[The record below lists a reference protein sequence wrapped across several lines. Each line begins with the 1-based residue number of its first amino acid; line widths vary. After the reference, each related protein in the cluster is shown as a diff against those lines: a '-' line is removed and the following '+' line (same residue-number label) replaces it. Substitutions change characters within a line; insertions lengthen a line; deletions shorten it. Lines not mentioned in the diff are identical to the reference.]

1 MCHDFCW
8 FMHFHSDCFVRHSR
22 YTTVAYQ
29 LLYIRRVIRRIDRL
43 TANKGIIFVT
53 LYANDILVIILMR
66 YAQIFYTIWYAQ
78 QQQHQLYSERVTN
91 ERMKWWNDRYEIN
104 WKKYQLFICSK
115 WNGLLFRNC
124 ILKITIFVA
133 HNSRHLVM
141 QLNLILHGLFPKY
154 VF

>member
-1 MCHDFCW
+1 
-8 FMHFHSDCFVRHSR
+8 MHFHSNCFVRHSR
-22 YTTVAYQ
+22 YTVAYQ

-91 ERMKWWNDRYEIN
+91 ERIE
-104 WKKYQLFICSK
+104 
-115 WNGLLFRNC
+115 
-124 ILKITIFVA
+124 
-133 HNSRHLVM
+133 
-141 QLNLILHGLFPKY
+141 
-154 VF
+154 